1 MSPTPRFTRRH
12 FAAGSLALAAGAS
25 FVLPAPGEAAATQN
39 DSMNQPDGTYLFG
52 SGEDLMPTVEVRWRI
67 IRQTAKSWS
76 EAPELARTLNF
87 LTPVGEVPIIVDNLT
102 TGISTYVPAHVA
114 ASAFGAEGDIQ
125 KRYVEQ
131 DQPAPYVAFELIVAD
146 QDNPDTIG
154 TGTWLGSTDP
164 FTAPRGRQEMEM
176 AALVVNA
183 VRNQQSKPLP
193 DFDEDY
199 PLIGYVHNQ
208 AVNVVHADDSVDVVR
223 DGETI
228 VLSAGDVIE
237 YAGDS
242 VMDHSSLYFARFVAQ
257 RSY

>member
-1 MSPTPRFTRRH
+1 MKPNPRFTRRH

-25 FVLPAPGEAAATQN
+25 FVLPAPGEAAMAQ
-39 DSMNQPDGTYLFG
+39 DPEMNQPDDTYLFG

-67 IRQTAKSWS
+67 VRQTAKPWS

-87 LTPVGEVPIIVDNLT
+87 LTPVGDVPIIVDNLT
-102 TGISTYVPAHVA
+102 TKVSTYVPAHVA
-114 ASAFGAEGDIQ
+114 ASAFGAEGDVQ

-131 DQPAPYVAFELIVAD
+131 EEPAPYVAFELIVAD
-146 QDNPDTIG
+146 LDNPDTIG

-164 FTAPRGRQEMEM
+164 FIAPRGTQEMEIV
-176 AALVVNA
+176 ALVVNA
-183 VRNQQSKPLP
+183 LRDQQSKPLP
-193 DFDEDY
+193 DFGDDY
-199 PLIGYVHNQ
+199 PLVGYVHRQ
-208 AVNVVHADDSVDVVR
+208 AINVVHADNSVDTVS

-228 VLSAGDVIE
+228 VMAEGDVIE

-242 VMDHSSLYFARFVAQ
+242 VMDHSNLYFARFVIQ